1 MRAEKYL
8 KTVFALLMLAAAG
21 CAQVEYVGQKFP
33 ATPMS
38 EKIEYFKARKDMPQD
53 IYRIIGRFTLT
64 LPESADRYIIEEILR
79 KKGREYGGDAVC
91 LVSEKKVKI
100 GTYTSNDDEFGAP
113 APAHS
118 NQAILNPDGTSK
130 EIDSF
135 GMQSTALKSEKTVVS
150 RLIVKALLLK
160 KRSSLED

>member
-1 MRAEKYL
+1 MKTGKYFNG
-8 KTVFALLMLAAAG
+8 VFALLMLAAAG
-21 CAQVEYVGQKFP
+21 CVNVEYTGQKFP

-38 EKIEYFKARKDMPQD
+38 EKIEYFRERKDMPQD
-53 IYRIIGRFTLT
+53 VYRIIGRFVLT
-64 LPESADRYIIEEILR
+64 LQEDADKYKIEEILR

-91 LVSEKKVKI
+91 VVSVEKVKI
-100 GTYTSNDDEFGAP
+100 GTYTRNEDEFGAP

-118 NQAILNPDGTSK
+118 NQARFKPDGAAV
-130 EIDSF
+130 EINSF
-135 GMQSTALKSEKTVVS
+135 GMQSSLKSEKTTVN